1 MRFEPDLPV
10 ESRQMNAEIVSVGT
24 ELLLGQILDTHAP
37 TMARILAECGIGCK
51 HRSTVGDNLDRIVD
65 TLKTA
70 LDRSDVVVTIGGL
83 GPTSDDLTRDA
94 IALALDDELELVPE
108 IETKLRHFFES
119 RGYQYVES
127 NSRQAMKPTCAEII
141 PNPNGTAP
149 GLVCR
154 KNGKVVFALPG
165 PKGEFD
171 PMANDSV
178 RPMLETL
185 GGGETI
191 HSRTLRIIGVGESHV
206 EAQLGTLM
214 NQENP
219 TVAPYAHTGEVHLRL
234 TARATNADEAEKLI
248 DPTEQVIRNI
258 LGDAVFGTNQTTL
271 EEATIHLLTSKSQTV
286 STAESMTGGGIGERL
301 TSVAGSSRAY
311 RGGFVTYTIETKSQ
325 MLDLDIGFINEHG
338 PVSKEVCQAMAEAVR
353 QKLGTTF
360 GVSIV
365 GNAGPESDID
375 GKPVGLV
382 YVGISG
388 PNGTIVD
395 ESKFRGIREDIRRR
409 GEQIALRLLREE
421 TLKS

>member
-1 MRFEPDLPV
+1 
-10 ESRQMNAEIVSVGT
+10 MNAEIVSVGT

-51 HRSTVGDNLDRIVD
+51 HRSTVGDNLDRIVN

-70 LDRSDVVVTIGGL
+70 LERSDVVVTIGGL

-154 KNGKVVFALPG
+154 KGGKVVFALPG

-206 EAQLGTLM
+206 EAQLGELM
-214 NQENP
+214 DQENP

-234 TARATNADEAEKLI
+234 TARAKNVEDAERLI
-248 DPTEQVIRNI
+248 EPTEQRIRSI
-258 LGDAVFGTNQTTL
+258 LGDSVFGTNQTTL
-271 EEATIHLLTSKSQTV
+271 EEATINLLISNEQTV
-286 STAESMTGGGIGERL
+286 ATAESMTGGGIGERL
-301 TSVAGSSRAY
+301 TSVSGSSRAY
-311 RGGFVTYTIETKSQ
+311 LGGFVTYTIETKSQ
-325 MLDLDIGFINEHG
+325 MLGIPADFIKEHG
-338 PVSKEVCQAMAEAVR
+338 PVSKEVCEAMADAVR

-365 GNAGPESDID
+365 GNAGPTADVD

-382 YVGISG
+382 NVGIAG
-388 PNGTIVD
+388 PHGVFVE

-409 GEQIALRLLREE
+409 GEQIALRLLREAA
-421 TLKS
+421 LKG